1 MCGSY
6 KSVDCRYILT
16 LNDISHHFPLWH
28 LVNPATTSYQGLCVC
43 IVDMSGTVFESS
55 WAIYQQN
62 NSGNNLEVNVRKGG
76 VKVPFKIDLR
86 FKNKPPL
93 C

>member
-1 MCGSY
+1 MDIGIELQKGSLVCAAPTN
-6 KSVDCRYILT
+6 VDCRYGLT
-16 LNDISHHFPLWH
+16 LNDIRHHFLLWH
-28 LVNPATTSYQGLCVC
+28 FVNPATTSYQGLCVC

-76 VKVPFKIDLR
+76 LEYP
-86 FKNKPPL
+86 
-93 C
+93 